1 MNTFVDISLIVGIA
15 AALICISALLVIYL
29 LRTTTERFRLATY
42 WYAGS
47 TFSLFIA
54 VAGVLGARVM
64 PYTVAVVAVIGGAM
78 FGIILAYAAVRQ
90 VHSKLMWWKP
100 VIAFAVL
107 ATLGQGFLPYR
118 EAEVTT
124 LMVTSSVING
134 PLALLISIDLFRRFK
149 GPRNGFAILFGW
161 PFLIL
166 GSTYLLRLVFL
177 AGSESDTPIILST
190 AVIAFGLGVA
200 SMYWGFVLIIQR
212 EAELNLQL
220 IEARRHTEVLAEQQA
235 RFFAQMNHE
244 IRTPLNG
251 ILGIAEVLKP
261 HLRAGEGAKLIRE
274 LQRSGQLLL
283 SIVNEVLEYSKA
295 SAGKIVLEALPID
308 IEELLENVTAQHR
321 RVAASKNIQLSLHVF
336 PADMP
341 PVLGDPTRINQIMQ
355 NLLSNALKFTREG
368 EISVTA
374 TRADAGMDSGMI
386 VITVRDMGI
395 GMTQDQLDCLFVP
408 FQQAAADT
416 ARRFGGTGLGMS
428 IVQMLVDT
436 MQGTIHAASEPGRG
450 TTITVCLPL
459 PEATL
464 TAADRIIMQ
473 GTQDRDSDLK
483 SLQILCADDD
493 PINRL
498 VLEALLEGYGIKP
511 VMAQDGYEAVELALT
526 HDFDAYVID
535 ISMPGMD
542 GVETLATL
550 RDTDCQRNRPRP
562 MAIAATAH
570 VISEDVASYLQAG
583 FDTHLPKPIR
593 RDDLD
598 KMLHSILTRT
608 AQAA

>member
-1 MNTFVDISLIVGIA
+1 MNTVVDISLIVGIA
-15 AALICISALLVIYL
+15 AALIFISAMLVIYL
-29 LRTTTERFRLATY
+29 LRTMTERFRLATY

-47 TFSLFIA
+47 TFSLVIA
-54 VAGVLGARVM
+54 VSGVLGGRVL
-64 PYTVAVVAVIGGAM
+64 PYTVAVVAVIGGAL

-100 VIAFAVL
+100 VIVFAVL
-107 ATLGQGFLPYR
+107 ATLGQGFLAYR
-118 EAEVTT
+118 GAEVAT

-134 PLALLISIDLFRRFK
+134 PLALLISFDLFRRFK
-149 GPRNGFAILFGW
+149 GPRNGFATLFGW

-177 AGSESDTPIILST
+177 TGTDTDTPIILST

-251 ILGIAEVLKP
+251 ILGIAELLKP
-261 HLRAGEGAKLIRE
+261 HLRAGEGAKLLRE
-274 LQRSGQLLL
+274 LQGSGQLLL

-295 SAGKIVLEALPID
+295 SAGKIVLESLPID
-308 IEELLENVTAQHR
+308 LEELLENVTSQHR
-321 RVAASKNIQLSLHVF
+321 RVAASKNIQLSLHVL

-374 TRADAGMDSGMI
+374 TRAQTGMI
-386 VITVRDMGI
+386 VITVRDTGI
-395 GMTQDQLDCLFVP
+395 GMTQDQLESLFLP

-416 ARRFGGTGLGMS
+416 TRRFGGTGLGMS
-428 IVQMLVDT
+428 IVHMLVDT
-436 MQGTIHAASEPGRG
+436 MQGTIHADSEPGRG
-450 TTITVCLPL
+450 TTINVCLPL
-459 PEATL
+459 PEAKF
-464 TAADRIIMQ
+464 TAPDRITMQ
-473 GTQDRDSDLK
+473 GAQDRDSDFT

-550 RDTDCQRNRPRP
+550 RDTDRQTGRPRP

-598 KMLHSILTRT
+598 KMLHAIQSRT
-608 AQAA
+608 ALAA